1 MIPTIPITVDCK
13 LYTLSSSVVNDIA
26 NAQLDARTGLLLLFS
41 HLPLAQQWSTARII
55 IAAV

>member
-1 MIPTIPITVDCK
+1 MISTIPITVDCK

-26 NAQLDARTGLLLLFS
+26 NAQLDARAGLLLLFL
-41 HLPLAQQWSTARII
+41 HLPHAQEWSVARII